1 MKKFAF
7 VLLLVAALA
16 LVACG
21 GEEPAP
27 AGSGDA
33 AAGEK
38 LFKEAAQPPCLTCH
52 SLEAGARLI
61 GPALAGIGSAAGNMV
76 SGLSAEA
83 YLRQS
88 IVEPNAYVVEGFS
101 ANLMPATYATDLS
114 EQQVNDLVAFML
126 SLK

>member
-1 MKKFAF
+1 MKKLAF
-7 VLLLVAALA
+7 VWLLIAALA

-27 AGSGDA
+27 ASAGDA

-38 LFKEAAQPPCLTCH
+38 LFKETARPACVSCH
-52 SLEAGARLI
+52 SLEAGVKLI
-61 GPALAGIGSAAGNMV
+61 GPALAGIGSTAGDVV
-76 SGLSAEA
+76 SSMSAEA

-101 ANLMPATYATDLS
+101 ANLMPATYATGLS
-114 EQQVNDLVAFML
+114 EQEVNDLVAFML